1 MRPVK
6 HPLAKRWARWAA
18 RSPVRLVPAAA
29 LACALSAGVASA
41 ADAPGASA
49 SRFYEDALLRFDKR
63 DLPGALI
70 QLKNALQADKNL
82 LPAHVLRGRVL
93 LAQSDIAG
101 AEAAL
106 AEALRLGVNR
116 AEVAVP
122 LARAIMLQGRPKEVL
137 NDPRFAL
144 AGLPASVQIQLLV
157 MQAQAAS
164 DLDETRIALRAID
177 DARAIDPSAIET
189 WLAEVPI
196 RIRSRQFAEATA
208 AIDKA
213 LSLKP
218 DLAEA
223 HYQRASVLH
232 VQGERQGALA
242 AYAKALALDPLHA
255 EARIARAGLLVDSG
269 MAAEAA
275 PAVDDLLARTPS
287 EPRAIYLKAV
297 LASRAGDRATAQA
310 ALRKVTGVLD
320 PLPVEMMRYRSQ
332 LLLVNA
338 LAHHDLGEPEKA
350 TPLLEIFQ
358 RGQPGSPA
366 AKLLAQMYMAEQK
379 ADAAADVLDAYLRLQ
394 PGDAQALAL
403 LASAQLAR
411 GRHAKAASLMQEA
424 LRTRDA
430 PEFHAVLGISQLK
443 AGQIAGALSSLETA
457 HRKDPKQLQA
467 GFALAMLHL
476 QSREP
481 AKALAV
487 AQTLEKAH
495 PRNAGLANLIG
506 LAKSMARDSAGAR
519 GAFERALQLDPS
531 LVDAKLNLA
540 RLDVA
545 ARAYDKAD
553 ARLVALSKEDEAN
566 AEVMFELAHVSELR
580 GRTEDALN
588 WLQKAA
594 ARDGDMGL
602 RAGLAL
608 IDFHIRKGRFDAAQ
622 AAGRQLNSAR
632 PDNVAVLLAVART
645 ELAVRDAAAAR
656 ATLSQAARLAN
667 FGPVAQVEIASLQV
681 MAGNLAGASYSL
693 DKALAADPNHVPARV
708 MQAEVLARQGD
719 YAQSDQRLRE
729 VIKAHPKSV
738 MAHSVQGTSYLA
750 RGQAAPAVESFRRA
764 HQAQP
769 STQTLMQL
777 FDAMVP
783 QDKAGAVSLA
793 RQWIQ
798 TQPRDQRVRS
808 ALAEF
813 HVRGGD
819 YRSARALYEEVLR
832 LAPNDI
838 AALNN
843 LANVQM
849 RLGDKAAL
857 ATAERAL
864 ALQPAS
870 AIVLDTAGWAAHLAG
885 QHERALQL
893 LRDARLRDPGRPVIR
908 FHLATV
914 LAKAGRHAEARDEL
928 HAALKDGRRFDGDDE
943 AQALLRSLK

>member
-1 MRPVK
+1 MK
-6 HPLAKRWARWAA
+6 HPLAKRRAHAPG
-18 RSPVRLVPAAA
+18 RSPARLIAAA
-29 LACALSAGVASA
+29 LAFALAFGPSVGTAASGSAT
-41 ADAPGASA
+41 A
-49 SRFYEDALLRFDKR
+49 SRFYEDALQRFDKR
-63 DLPGALI
+63 DLPGAVI

-82 LPAHVLRGRVL
+82 LPAHVLLGRVL
-93 LAQSDIAG
+93 LAQSDVSG

-106 AEALRLGVNR
+106 AEALRLGVSR

-137 NDPRFAL
+137 SDSRFAL

-164 DLDETRIALRAID
+164 DLDDTKIALRATE
-177 DARAIDPSAIET
+177 DARAIDPTAIET

-196 RIRSRQFAEATA
+196 RIRSRQFAEAMA
-208 AIDKA
+208 AVNKA

-232 VQGERQGALA
+232 VQGERQGALE
-242 AYAKALALDPLHA
+242 AYAKALALDPQHA
-255 EARIARAGLLVDSG
+255 ESRIARAGLLVDSG
-269 MAAEAA
+269 LNAEAA
-275 PAVDDLLARTPS
+275 PAVDDLLARMPN

-297 LASRAGDRATAQA
+297 LASRAGDRAAAHA

-320 PLPVEMMRYRSQ
+320 PLPIEMMRYRSQ

-350 TPLLEIFQ
+350 KPLLEIFQ

-379 ADAAADVLDAYLRLQ
+379 ADAAADVLETYLRLQ

-411 GRHAKAASLMQEA
+411 GRHAKAASLMQDA

-443 AGQIAGALSSLETA
+443 AGQTAGALSSLETA
-457 HRKDPKQLQA
+457 HRKDPRQLQA
-467 GFALAMLHL
+467 GFALALLHL
-476 QSREP
+476 QAREP

-487 AQTLEKAH
+487 ANTLEKAH
-495 PRNAGLANLIG
+495 PRHAGLANLTG
-506 LAKSMARDSAGAR
+506 LARSLAKDSAGAR
-519 GAFERALQLDPS
+519 TAFERALQLDPGF
-531 LVDAKLNLA
+531 VDAKLNLA
-540 RLDVA
+540 RLDIA
-545 ARAYDKAD
+545 ARAYDRAD
-553 ARLVALSKEDEAN
+553 ARLVALFKEDETN
-566 AEVMFELAHVSELR
+566 AEVMYERAHLSELR

-608 IDFHIRKGRFDAAQ
+608 IDFHIRKGRFDDAQSAA
-622 AAGRQLNSAR
+622 RQLASAR
-632 PDNVAVLLAVART
+632 PNNVAVLLAVARS

-656 ATLSQAARLAN
+656 ATLAQAARLAN

-681 MAGNLAGASYSL
+681 MAGNLPGASYSL
-693 DKALAADPNHVPARV
+693 DKALAADPSHLAARV

-719 YAQSDQRLRE
+719 YTQSDQRLRE
-729 VIKAHPKSV
+729 ILKAHPRSA
-738 MAHSVQGTSYLA
+738 MAHSVQGSSYLA
-750 RGQAAPAVESFRRA
+750 RGNASQAIESFRRA
-764 HQAQP
+764 YQSQP
-769 STQTLMQL
+769 SAQTLLQL
-777 FDAMVP
+777 FDAMAP
-783 QDKAGAVSLA
+783 HDKAGAVAVA

-798 TQPRDQRVRS
+798 SRPRDQRVRS

-813 HVRGGD
+813 YVRSAD
-819 YRSARALYEEVLR
+819 YRAARGLYEEVLR
-832 LAPNDI
+832 LAPNDT

-843 LANVQM
+843 LANVQL
-849 RLGDKAAL
+849 RLSDGTAL

-864 ALQPAS
+864 ALQPSS
-870 AIVLDTAGWAAHLAG
+870 AIVLDTAGWAAHHAG

-908 FHLATV
+908 FHLASV